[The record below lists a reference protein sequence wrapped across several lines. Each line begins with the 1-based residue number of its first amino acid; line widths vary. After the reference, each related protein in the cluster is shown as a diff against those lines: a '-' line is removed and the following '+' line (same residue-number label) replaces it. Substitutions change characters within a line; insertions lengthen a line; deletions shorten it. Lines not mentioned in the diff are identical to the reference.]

1 MKNLSKKNEII
12 SPYLNQLL
20 SLHPV
25 GDGVSPIWDPNGE
38 FIYFQHSIN
47 NKKTISSINLNNGK
61 IKKISDYKSG
71 LAFLSSSMMTCSPDG
86 QWLSYLNNEKKFVDR
101 KSSNRKAMINFGKI
115 KPTIKECP
123 KCSAIVQSIHTY
135 CTQCGHQNDD
145 FFNPTQT
152 TTLISFIFVILAIT
166 LITIMRSC
174 FQ

>member
-25 GDGVSPIWDPNGE
+25 GDGVAPIWDPNGE

-86 QWLSYLNNEKKFVDR
+86 QWLSYLNN
-101 KSSNRKAMINFGKI
+101 
-115 KPTIKECP
+115 
-123 KCSAIVQSIHTY
+123 
-135 CTQCGHQNDD
+135 
-145 FFNPTQT
+145 
-152 TTLISFIFVILAIT
+152 
-166 LITIMRSC
+166 
-174 FQ
+174 